1 MLKSR
6 RERYRL
12 EGGSFF
18 FFFLVGREA
27 DVGRLSLVKENGGLV
42 WYGNG
47 RGAARGAIPTVSA
60 GGVA

>member
-18 FFFLVGREA
+18 FSRRSGSGRWETFFGE
-27 DVGRLSLVKENGGLV
+27 GENGG
-42 WYGNG
+42 WYGMVTAG
-47 RGAARGAIPTVSA
+47 GARGAISA
-60 GGVA
+60 VPAG

>member
-18 FFFLVGREA
+18 FFFLSFGREA
-27 DVGRLSLVKENGGLV
+27 DVGRDFSLVKRNGGWLV
-42 WYGNG
+42 RDGMVW
-47 RGAARGAIPTVSA
+47 
-60 GGVA
+60 

>member
-12 EGGSFF
+12 EGGSF

-27 DVGRLSLVKENGGLV
+27 DVGRLSLVKERTGVGMV
-42 WYGNG
+42 W
-47 RGAARGAIPTVSA
+47 
-60 GGVA
+60 